1 MKNVTKI
8 NIINIFLMLFS
19 FCFAFLFPFELFLI
33 VYAILGPLHYL
44 TEINWLHKKN
54 YFTTQKK
61 DYYVHIL
68 ILCLISIALFSPLSY
83 YLRKYLAVFIF
94 IAFTS
99 SFGMVYFK
107 ELKSKIIF
115 NTISIII
122 GFVFFYYFDNKFNI
136 TFSMF
141 LPTLIHVFIF
151 TGLFILIGTLKEK
164 GVTGKISLVIFI
176 VSALALLLIP
186 INFNFS
192 VVTEQIQNNY
202 HSFEKLNQKI
212 ITHSNQFSTT
222 TKNDVYFSN
231 IGIQV
236 MRFIAFSYTYH
247 YFNWFSKTLIIQW
260 HHTSRLKLII
270 IIILWITSII
280 LYFYNY
286 NLGLKWLYILSMA
299 HVFLEFPLN
308 FISILKL
315 KTIFKNNC

>member
-33 VYAILGPLHYL
+33 VYAVLGPLHYL

-68 ILCLISIALFSPLSY
+68 LLFLITIALFSTLSF
-83 YLRKYLAVFIF
+83 YLRNYLALFIF
-94 IAFTS
+94 IAFS
-99 SFGMVYFK
+99 ASFGMIYFK
-107 ELKSKIIF
+107 ESKSKIIF

-122 GFVFFYYFDNKFNI
+122 GFIFFYYFQSKFGI
-136 TFSMF
+136 LFSMF
-141 LPTLIHVFIF
+141 LPTLIHVFLF
-151 TGLFILIGTLKEK
+151 TGLFILVGTLKDK
-164 GVTGKISLVIFI
+164 STTGKLSLLVFIACASILLFLPIDFNLSVI
-176 VSALALLLIP
+176 
-186 INFNFS
+186 
-192 VVTEQIQNNY
+192 TEQLQSNY

-212 ITHSNQFSTT
+212 ITLFNQFNISTS
-222 TKNDVYFSN
+222 NDVYFSN
-231 IGIQV
+231 IGIQT
-236 MRFIAFSYTYH
+236 MRFIAFAYTYH
-247 YFNWFSKTLIIQW
+247 YFNWFSKTSIIQW
-260 HHTSRLKLII
+260 HHTSRLKLTII
-270 IIILWITSII
+270 VFLWITSII

-308 FISILKL
+308 FISILSL
-315 KTIFKNNC
+315 KNIFKNNC